1 MPLIMGLSVV
11 VTGLIISGLSI
22 PLILGKVAPN
32 GLYGVR
38 TAKTMRSPQAWY
50 AGNVFGGKALLV
62 AGITTIVVG
71 VLIPF
76 LNERFGLSTGAVQIL
91 GVLAE
96 LGPIVIAL
104 IVTLAYL
111 RTL

>member
-1 MPLIMGLSVV
+1 MPLMMGLWVV

-38 TAKTMRSPQAWY
+38 TEKTLSSPEAWY
-50 AGNVFGGKALLV
+50 AGNAFGGKALLA
-62 AGITTIVVG
+62 AGIITILIG
-71 VLIPF
+71 VLIPI
-76 LNERFGLSTGAVQIL
+76 LHERFGLSNGAVQIL
-91 GVLAE
+91 GVLGE

-104 IVTLAYL
+104 IVTMFYL